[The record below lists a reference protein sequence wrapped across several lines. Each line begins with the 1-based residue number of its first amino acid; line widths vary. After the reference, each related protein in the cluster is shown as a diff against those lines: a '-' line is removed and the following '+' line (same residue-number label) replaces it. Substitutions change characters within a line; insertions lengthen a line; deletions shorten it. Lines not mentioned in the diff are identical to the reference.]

1 MDRDPTTQVN
11 SNVVKGWK
19 MLFISTQK
27 LTQEDPHFML
37 HILKTIVEWH
47 VIWLQGKI
55 KTYIKTELC
64 EKLGT
69 IADQVFASVVF
80 LDHVYLRQT
89 KTHPANSEHILL
101 ESW

>member
-1 MDRDPTTQVN
+1 MNTRG
-11 SNVVKGWK
+11 SS
-19 MLFISTQK
+19 LYA
-27 LTQEDPHFML
+27 

-69 IADQVFASVVF
+69 IADQVFASTVF

-89 KTHPANSEHILL
+89 TLILQIQNT
-101 ESW
+101 SF